1 MKEIE
6 HRINYDLKAFN
17 TLRISSIADD
27 IYLPKTMDEIKLLLA
42 NLDNPVIVGCG
53 SNILFSSSGVKR
65 PVIVTKHLDKVTVN
79 PPVIEAQAGVST
91 VKLSNMAFEL
101 RLTGFE
107 FLSGLPAT
115 LGGAVAMNAGANAQ
129 AISDYFI
136 CATLYDTKEDKI
148 IELNREEMEFS
159 YRTSLLK
166 KNPGRYVLLS
176 AKFELME
183 ADSYVAI
190 KQMMDDIV
198 EKRKKTQP
206 GLKEPNIGCA
216 FKNPV
221 NKDGQTVSAGKLID
235 EVGLK
240 GHLEGGAMVY
250 FNHAN
255 FIINFNEATSMDY
268 INLMREMQRLVFDR
282 FDIMLE
288 PEVIYIGSD
297 KKETELW
304 NTLINAKNN

>member
-6 HRINYDLKAFN
+6 HRINYSLKAFN
-17 TLRISSIADD
+17 TLRIDSIADD
-27 IYLPKTMDEIKLLLA
+27 IYLPKSMNEIEVLLA
-42 NLDNPVIVGCG
+42 NLDNPIIVGCG
-53 SNILFSSSGVKR
+53 SNILFSSSGIKQ
-65 PVIVTKHLDKVTVN
+65 PVIVTKYLDKVTVN
-79 PPVIEAQAGVST
+79 PPFIEAQAGVST
-91 VKLSNMAFEL
+91 VKLANMAFEL

-107 FLSGLPAT
+107 FLIGLPAT
-115 LGGAVAMNAGANAQ
+115 LGGAVAMNAAANAQ
-129 AISDYFI
+129 AISDYFVS
-136 CATLYDTKEDKI
+136 ARVYDTKEDKTL
-148 IELNREEMEFS
+148 ELSRDEMEFS
-159 YRTSLLK
+159 YRNSLLK

-176 AKFELME
+176 AKFELQQS
-183 ADSYVAI
+183 DSYVAI
-190 KQMMDDIV
+190 KEMMDKITQ
-198 EKRKKTQP
+198 KRKDTQP

-221 NKDGQTVSAGKLID
+221 VDGQTASAGKLID
-235 EVGLK
+235 EAGLK

-255 FIINFNEATSMDY
+255 FIINFNEATSLDY
-268 INLMREMQRLVFDR
+268 INLMREMQRLVFDK

-304 NTLINAKNN
+304 NTLVQAKNN

>member
-6 HRINYDLKAFN
+6 HRINYNLKPFN
-17 TLRISSIADD
+17 TLRISSVADD
-27 IYLPKTMDEIKLLLA
+27 VYLPKTEDEIKLLLA
-42 NLDNPVIVGCG
+42 NLDNPVIVGNG
-53 SNILFSSSGVKR
+53 SNILFSSYGVKK
-65 PVIVTKHLDKVTVN
+65 PVIVMKNLDKVVVK
-79 PPVIEAQAGVST
+79 PPFIEAMAGVST

-101 RLTGFE
+101 RLSGFE
-107 FLSGLPAT
+107 FLYGLPAT
-115 LGGAVAMNAGANAQ
+115 IGGAVAMNAGANAQ
-129 AISDYFI
+129 AVSDYFI
-136 CATLYDTKEDKI
+136 SAKLYDTNEDKI
-148 IELNREEMEFS
+148 IELSRDEMQFS
-159 YRTSLLK
+159 YRNSILK

-176 AKFELME
+176 AKFELVQS
-183 ADSYVAI
+183 DSYIAI
-190 KQMMDDIV
+190 KQLMDEAV

-221 NKDGQTVSAGKLID
+221 KDGQTISAGKLID

-268 INLMREMQRLVFDR
+268 INLMREMQRLVFDK
-282 FDIMLE
+282 FNIMLE
-288 PEVIYIGSD
+288 PEVVYIGSD

-304 NTLINAKNN
+304 NTLIKG

>member
-6 HRINYDLKAFN
+6 HRINYNLKSFN

-27 IYLPKTMDEIKLLLA
+27 VYLPKTIDEIKVLLA
-42 NLDNPVIVGCG
+42 NLDNPIIVGCG
-53 SNILFSSSGVKR
+53 SNILFSSSGIKR

-79 PPVIEAQAGVST
+79 PPFIEAQAGVAT
-91 VKLSNMAFEL
+91 AKLSNMAFEL
-101 RLTGFE
+101 RLSGFE
-107 FLSGLPAT
+107 FLIGLPAT
-115 LGGAVAMNAGANAQ
+115 LGGAVVMNAGANAQ
-129 AISDYFI
+129 AISDYFVSA
-136 CATLYDTKEDKI
+136 CVYDTKEDKI
-148 IELNREEMEFS
+148 LELSRDDMKFS
-159 YRTSLLK
+159 YRNSLLK
-166 KNPGRYVLLS
+166 ENIGRYVLLS
-176 AKFELME
+176 AKFELE
-183 ADSYVAI
+183 QADSYIAI
-190 KQMMDDIV
+190 KQMMDEAV
-198 EKRKKTQP
+198 EKRKNSQP
-206 GLKEPNIGCA
+206 GLKEPNLGCA

-221 NKDGQTVSAGKLID
+221 DKEGRTISAGKLID

-288 PEVIYIGSD
+288 PEVVYMGSD
-297 KKETELW
+297 KKEVELW
-304 NTLINAKNN
+304 NTLTKANNN